1 MSIKD
6 RLIETFGITEE
17 GFDELAECTCRIK
30 EDGVPICKELRDSE
44 LFELFEL
51 FASYGRANR
60 ERRLTNEP

>member
-6 RLIETFGITEE
+6 CLIKTCGITEE
-17 GFDELAECTCRIK
+17 GFDELAECACRIK
-30 EDGVPICKELRDSE
+30 EDGVPICKELRDSG
-44 LFELFEL
+44 LFEL